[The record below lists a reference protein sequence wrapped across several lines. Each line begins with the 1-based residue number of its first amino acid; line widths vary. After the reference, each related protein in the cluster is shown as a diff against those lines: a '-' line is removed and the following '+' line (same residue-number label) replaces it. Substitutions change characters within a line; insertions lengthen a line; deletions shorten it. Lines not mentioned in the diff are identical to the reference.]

1 MLDLMINDK
10 ESAMQIPLQISFRNM
25 DPSPAVEAR
34 IREKAAKLERFHD
47 RIIGCTVVVEAP
59 HRHHHKGKLYDVRI
73 EISLPGKNIVIDRAK
88 PINHAHE
95 DVYVAL
101 RDAFD
106 AAVRRL
112 EDQARKMRGSV
123 KNHAVPAHGKIENLF
138 GDYGFIVTAEGDEI
152 YFHRN
157 AVVGADFY
165 KLKVGDEV
173 SFVLAEEEGEKGLQ
187 ASTVKPSGKH
197 HIIE

>member
-1 MLDLMINDK
+1 
-10 ESAMQIPLQISFRNM
+10 MQIPLQISFRNM

-47 RIIGCTVVVEAP
+47 RIVGCTVVVEAP
-59 HRHHHKGKLYDVRI
+59 HRHHHKGKLYNVRI
-73 EISLPGKNIVIDRAK
+73 EISVPGKNVVVDRAR
-88 PINHAHE
+88 PIDHAHE

-112 EDQARKMRGSV
+112 EDQTRKMRGSV
-123 KNHAVPAHGKIENLF
+123 KAHEEPTHGKIENLF
-138 GDYGFIVTAEGDEI
+138 GDYGFITTAEGDEV

-157 AVVGADFY
+157 SVVGADFDA
-165 KLKVGDEV
+165 LEVGNEV
-173 SFVLAEEEGEKGLQ
+173 SLVVAEEEGEKGLQ
-187 ASTVKPSGKH
+187 ASTVKPIGKH
-197 HIIE
+197 HVVE